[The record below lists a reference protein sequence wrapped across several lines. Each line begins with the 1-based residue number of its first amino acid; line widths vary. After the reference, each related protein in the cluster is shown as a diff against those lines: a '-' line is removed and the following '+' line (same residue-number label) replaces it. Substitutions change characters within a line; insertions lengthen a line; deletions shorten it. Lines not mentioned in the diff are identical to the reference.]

1 MYVPSG
7 CEAEE
12 TGFSRVVPNK
22 FFSLRFSS
30 YQSEAF
36 VASLLEVNG
45 AGTAVVGPFSVRCFL
60 VAFDVDDAVTAAF
73 LRRLL
78 IRRPSSSSDDTK
90 SESES
95 EAGGGVAGFLRK
107 LALPLE
113 RFLKATW
120 GTASATSVSSPILC
134 IGYWQRLVVDV
145 QAIVSDA
152 KVVKMRQ
159 GLISR
164 WQWRND

>member
-1 MYVPSG
+1 M
-7 CEAEE
+7 
-12 TGFSRVVPNK
+12 PNR
-22 FFSLRFSS
+22 FFSLKFSS
-30 YQSEAF
+30 YQSEAL

-45 AGTAVVGPFSVRCFL
+45 AGTAAVGPSVCCFL
-60 VAFDVDDAVTAAF
+60 VAFVDDAVTAAF

-78 IRRPSSSSDDTK
+78 IRRPSSSSDDIK

-120 GTASATSVSSPILC
+120 GTASATSVSSPIVCC
-134 IGYWQRLVVDV
+134 ILVKVSRV
-145 QAIVSDA
+145 YQAIVSDA
-152 KVVKMRQ
+152 KVVKMRR
-159 GLISR
+159 ISKVEAMK
-164 WQWRND
+164 